1 MSEVREHGGDAKVET
16 APSWQPLSAI
26 ERRVAGVLVEKAKT
40 TPDSYP
46 LSLAGLVTGCNQKSN
61 RSPQMGLGAED
72 VEEVLESLREKG
84 AVGVVQGSGRVTKY
98 RHYMRDWLGVEGHG
112 LAVVTELLLRGPQ
125 TIGELRGRAARMAA
139 IADLSVLRPI
149 LKDLISKGLVVPLSV
164 EGRGQVVTHGLYPER
179 ELARVRAEHGSN
191 TPASDGPASPLP
203 PPEQTVAVVDTSP
216 VRTGVESSDT
226 KDVQPLRAE
235 VDQLRQEL
243 ASLRQEVD
251 DLWKKLSDKS

>member
-16 APSWQPLSAI
+16 APSWQPLTAV

-46 LSLAGLVTGCNQKSN
+46 LSLNGLVTGCNQKSN
-61 RSPQMGLGAED
+61 RSPQMGLSGED

-125 TIGELRGRAARMAA
+125 TIGELRGRAARMAD
-139 IADLSVLRPI
+139 IADLGVLRPI
-149 LKDLISKGLVVPLSV
+149 LKELISKGLVVPLSV

-179 ELARVRAEHGSN
+179 ELERVRAEHGNSA
-191 TPASDGPASPLP
+191 PVPGESASPHPLP
-203 PPEQTVAVVDTSP
+203 ERIAPVADTRP
-216 VRTGVESSDT
+216 VLTGIENSET
-226 KDVQPLRAE
+226 KDVQQLRGE
-235 VDQLRQEL
+235 VAQLRQEL
-243 ASLRQEVD
+243 ASLRQDVE
-251 DLWKKLSDKS
+251 DLRKQLSDRS